1 MHIVVTVL
9 AFALLVLSGQ
19 AFRHVVSRRS
29 SLTSAKKTTTIST
42 RFMPFTPLQVTKDT
56 FGGGFDEKEPPD
68 NDVFGSIEG
77 KIGVAGVVSNVI
89 CDYSLYVLRTTSCG
103 LPPGPLGL
111 LGAAEGISYLVVVG
125 LFAWSLVTKITTG
138 SGLKAGPAGM
148 LGAAEGLTFLT
159 VLAGIAIGVTNMFD
173 YGFLPGFLP
182 NDRCFGIND

>member
-1 MHIVVTVL
+1 MKSILLSAV
-9 AFALLVLSGQ
+9 AFAAMFVLSCH
-19 AFRHVVSRRS
+19 AFRHVDSRVH
-29 SLTSAKKTTTIST
+29 SLTSVKVRGAKSL
-42 RFMPFTPLQVTKDT
+42 PFTHLQVTKDT

-77 KIGVAGVVSNVI
+77 KIGVAGVVANVI

-159 VLAGIAIGVTNMFD
+159 VLGGIAIGVTNMFD